1 MLSQTSSRTVWLD
14 VVRLVAFL
22 LLLGCHATDPIN
34 AAATYGA
41 STELLS
47 PEDIAWATFWGS
59 FVRPCVPLFV
69 MLTGAL
75 LLPVECGMR
84 QFYARRIPRVVWP
97 FLIWSVAYYL
107 TPWLTGLMGAE
118 KEMVPYLFSW
128 AESDSQALSD
138 ALTHVARIPLTFPYM
153 ASHMWYIYLL
163 VGLYLYMPIFSA
175 WVGRAS
181 QREKQWVLALWGVSL
196 LVPYI
201 KEFVSPYAFG
211 TCSWNGFDTFYYFA
225 GFNGYLLLGHYVA
238 HHVRLS
244 TPLTWVVAAV
254 LMGIG
259 LPISFYGYQAMV
271 ALPQPTP
278 EQVELFWTYCT
289 PNVAMMSL
297 AWMLLLKRCNVRS
310 AAVCRALKN
319 LTLCGF
325 GIYMAHYFL
334 VRPCHDIV
342 ALLGLP
348 TPLNIPAAALLLL
361 VLTWGAVWLLR
372 RMLGRYARIV
382 LG

>member
-1 MLSQTSSRTVWLD
+1 MLPQTDSRAVWLD
-14 VVRLVAFL
+14 LVRLVAFL

-41 STELLS
+41 STAVLL
-47 PEDIAWATFWGS
+47 PEDITWAALWGS

-69 MLTGAL
+69 MLTGTL
-75 LLPVECGMR
+75 LLPVQSGMR

-97 FLIWSVAYYL
+97 FPIWSVAYYL
-107 TPWLTGLMGAE
+107 TPWLTGLLGAE
-118 KEMVPYLFSW
+118 SSIVPYLFSW

-138 ALTHVARIPLTFPYM
+138 GLALVARIPLTFPYM
-153 ASHMWYIYLL
+153 VSHMWYIYLL
-163 VGLYLYMPIFSA
+163 IGLYLYLPVFSA
-175 WVGRAS
+175 WVAQAS
-181 QREKQWVLALWGVSL
+181 QREKQWVLAVWGVSL
-196 LVPYI
+196 FVPYVT
-201 KEFVSPYAFG
+201 EFVTPYAFG
-211 TCSWNGFDTFYYFA
+211 TCSWNGFGTFYYFA

-244 TPLTWVVAAV
+244 TPLTWLVCAV

-259 LPISFYGYQAMV
+259 LPVSYYGYQAMV
-271 ALPQPTP
+271 ALPHPTP

-297 AWMLLLKRCNVRS
+297 AWMLLLKRTSVRS
-310 AAVCRALKN
+310 AALRNALKN

-325 GIYMAHYFL
+325 GIYMMHYFF
-334 VRPCHDIV
+334 VRPCHDLV
-342 ALLGLP
+342 ALLNLP
-348 TPLNIPAAALLLL
+348 TPLNIPVAA
-361 VLTWGAVWLLR
+361 VLMLAMTWSLVWLLR
-372 RMLGRYARIV
+372 RALGRYARIV